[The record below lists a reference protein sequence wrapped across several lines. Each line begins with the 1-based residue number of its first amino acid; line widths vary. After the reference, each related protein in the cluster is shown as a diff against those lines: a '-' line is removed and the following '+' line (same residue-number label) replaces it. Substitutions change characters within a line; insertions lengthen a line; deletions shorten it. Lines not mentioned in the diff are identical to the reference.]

1 MKLSKPATTL
11 AAIQLASAIAPVVA
25 SADTISDVV
34 DKAHKAGLDVKVEKS
49 KARATSQAE
58 ADRLNAEQA
67 KQLTKDAQTISTK
80 IDTYVKEKQ
89 DVASYNKT
97 ITTTTKTQGSVDAA
111 KIQEVKDQ
119 NAKIERENAAARADY
134 LKRLDDIRKENEKK
148 QRDYEAELARIREE
162 NSEDNRVY
170 LEELARVRAENTKRI
185 NEYQDKLAKIRDEV
199 NRATTAASNGTAI
212 AGAQRAQSSAIIEA
226 VEENQRALA
235 AYERQL
241 AEVDAKNK
249 AAADEY
255 AKQKAVVESA
265 NDKAQRDYEA
275 ALARYEA
282 DKAELDKRPV
292 FATNGV
298 AQIRGQYNESARG
311 SVDYFNQ
318 FGLVD
323 SSYNGESLSE
333 PITYK
338 EGTSRISNVQG
349 MNMTESTFNGFDNP
363 MSGVLFSN
371 ITNGASF
378 MVSNVSRTTS
388 GEVVNM
394 KVTIVDR
401 GRSMF
406 TATDGTFKAWLL
418 HDDGAFGWEILDGD
432 RLGIRYEL
440 YTESGTHLSVPTF
453 NIINDIDYKQ
463 GSQFEFSGGEVL
475 TKAPE
480 GSGIERGSDGIFWDV
495 NNAKYSGWNSSPGG
509 TLMAVG
515 YGDITYTHYS
525 NRDGI
530 YSSPSALKQS
540 MDAIGRKAD
549 DVDGYYYAIFGR
561 SSLLKTAVPPKKPT
575 PEKLPPQPE
584 LKVNPPQPKLKEVP
598 NVTPHNNDGD
608 DDPGDKLKKRPTLEL
623 LPEPPKPIQDSTD
636 PQPPELVDEPKPPT
650 PKSLNPIPKETPKTV
665 ELKKDPNK
673 PELRLQSVEYVY
685 TIKTIWETVDGHVL
699 RPWKDGEQPK
709 DNFNGYEYVRTVKD
723 KDGNIHHIY
732 KPIPKKNVTTIWVTE
747 DGKVLRPR
755 ENGEQPKDNFD
766 GYEYVRTEKD
776 KDGNTT
782 HIYRP
787 IPKKIVTTIWVT
799 EDGSV
804 LRPRENGE
812 KPKDNFNGYE
822 YVRTEKDKDGNTTHI
837 YRPIPK
843 KNVTTIWV
851 TEDGKVL
858 RPRENGEQPKDNFDG
873 YEYVRT
879 EKDKDGNT
887 THIYRPIPK
896 KTITTI
902 WVTENGSVLR
912 PRENGEQPKAD
923 FDGYEYVRTDKDKDG
938 NVTHIYKSIPKK
950 NVTTIWVTEDG
961 QVLRPRENGEQ
972 PKADFDGYTYVRTE
986 KDKDGNIRHIY
997 KPIPKKSVTTIWVTE
1012 DGQVL
1017 RPRENGEQP
1026 KADFDGYEYVRTEKD
1041 KDGNIKH
1048 IYKPITKPTPVP
1060 KQPKETP
1067 QAKELPKTGDVS
1079 SLGWIGSIV
1088 SGLGLVGLRG
1098 KKRTSKRAR
1107 K

>member
-11 AAIQLASAIAPVVA
+11 AAIQLASAMAPVVA

-67 KQLTKDAQTISTK
+67 KQLAKDAQAISTK
-80 IDTYVKEKQ
+80 IDTYVNEKQ

-311 SVDYFNQ
+311 SVNYFNQ

-349 MNMTESTFNGFDNP
+349 MNMIESTFNGFDNP
-363 MSGVLFSN
+363 MSGVMFSN

-401 GRSMF
+401 GRPMYTVTSGNM
-406 TATDGTFKAWLL
+406 KAWLL
-418 HDDGAFGWEILDGD
+418 HDEGAFGWEILDGD

-453 NIINDIDYKQ
+453 NIINDIDYTQ
-463 GSQFEFSGGEVL
+463 GSKFEFSGGEVL

-495 NNAKYSGWNSSPGG
+495 NNAKYSGWDSSPGG

-525 NRDGI
+525 DRGNLSMSD
-530 YSSPSALKQS
+530 SDLKQKH
-540 MDAIGRKAD
+540 DARGRKAD

-561 SSLLKTAVPPKKPT
+561 SSLLKTAVPPKKPI

-584 LKVNPPQPKLKEVP
+584 LQVNPPQPKLKEVP
-598 NVTPHNNDGD
+598 NTPPGGD
-608 DDPGDKLKKRPTLEL
+608 DIPITGGTPKKRPTLEL

-787 IPKKIVTTIWVT
+787 IPKKTVTTIWVT

-896 KTITTI
+896 KVVTTI

-938 NVTHIYKSIPKK
+938 NLTHIYKSIPKK

-1048 IYKPITKPTPVP
+1048 IYKPIPKPTPVP

-1067 QAKELPKTGDVS
+1067 QAKELPKTGDAS

>member
-1 MKLSKPATTL
+1 MKLSKTATAFT
-11 AAIQLASAIAPVVA
+11 AIQLASALAPAVA

-67 KQLTKDAQTISTK
+67 KQLAKDAQAISTK
-80 IDTYVKEKQ
+80 IDTYVNEKQ

-333 PITYK
+333 LITYK

-349 MNMTESTFNGFDNP
+349 MNMIESTFNGFDNP
-363 MSGVLFSN
+363 MSGVMFSN

-401 GRSMF
+401 GRPMYTVTSGNM
-406 TATDGTFKAWLL
+406 KAWLL
-418 HDDGAFGWEILDGD
+418 HDEGAFGWEILDGD

-453 NIINDIDYKQ
+453 NIINDIDYTQ
-463 GSQFEFSGGEVL
+463 GSKFEFSGGEVL

-495 NNAKYSGWNSSPGG
+495 NNAKYSGWDSSPGG

-525 NRDGI
+525 ERCNLSMSD
-530 YSSPSALKQS
+530 SDLKQKH
-540 MDAIGRKAD
+540 DARGRKAD

-561 SSLLKTAVPPKKPT
+561 SSLLKTAVPPKKPI

-584 LKVNPPQPKLKEVP
+584 LQVNPPQPKLKEVP
-598 NVTPHNNDGD
+598 NTPPGGD
-608 DDPGDKLKKRPTLEL
+608 DIPITGGTPKKRPTLEL

-787 IPKKIVTTIWVT
+787 IPKKTVTTIWVT

-879 EKDKDGNT
+879 EKDKDGNI

-896 KTITTI
+896 KVVTTI

-938 NVTHIYKSIPKK
+938 NLTHIYKSIPKK

-1048 IYKPITKPTPVP
+1048 IYKPIPKPIPVP

-1088 SGLGLVGLRG
+1088 SGLGLIGLRG

>member
-1 MKLSKPATTL
+1 MKLSKTATAFT
-11 AAIQLASAIAPVVA
+11 AIQLASALAPAVA

-67 KQLTKDAQTISTK
+67 KQLAKDAQAISTK
-80 IDTYVKEKQ
+80 IDTYVNEKQ

-148 QRDYEAELARIREE
+148 QRDYEAKLARIREE

-199 NRATTAASNGTAI
+199 NKATTAASNGTAI

-349 MNMTESTFNGFDNP
+349 MNMIESTFNGFDNP
-363 MSGVLFSN
+363 MSGVMFSN

-401 GRSMF
+401 GRPMYTVTSGNM
-406 TATDGTFKAWLL
+406 KAWLL
-418 HDDGAFGWEILDGD
+418 HDEGAFGWEILDGD

-453 NIINDIDYKQ
+453 NIINDIDYTQ
-463 GSQFEFSGGEVL
+463 GSKFEFSGGEVL

-495 NNAKYSGWNSSPGG
+495 NNAKYSGWDSSPGG

-525 NRDGI
+525 DRGNLSMSD
-530 YSSPSALKQS
+530 SDLKQKH
-540 MDAIGRKAD
+540 DARGRKAD

-561 SSLLKTAVPPKKPT
+561 SSLLKTAVPPKKPI

-584 LKVNPPQPKLKEVP
+584 LQVNPPQPKLKEVP
-598 NVTPHNNDGD
+598 NTPPGGD
-608 DDPGDKLKKRPTLEL
+608 DIPITGGTPKKRPTLEL

-636 PQPPELVDEPKPPT
+636 PQPPGLVDEPKPPT

-787 IPKKIVTTIWVT
+787 IPKKTVTTIWVT

-923 FDGYEYVRTDKDKDG
+923 FDGYEYIRTDKDKDG

-1048 IYKPITKPTPVP
+1048 IYKPIHKPTPVP

>member
-1 MKLSKPATTL
+1 MKLSKTATAFT
-11 AAIQLASAIAPVVA
+11 AIQLASALAPAVA

-67 KQLTKDAQTISTK
+67 KQLAKDAQAISTK
-80 IDTYVKEKQ
+80 IDTYVNEKQ

-349 MNMTESTFNGFDNP
+349 MNMIESTFNGFDNP
-363 MSGVLFSN
+363 MSGVMFSN

-401 GRSMF
+401 GRPMYTVTSGNM
-406 TATDGTFKAWLL
+406 KAWLL
-418 HDDGAFGWEILDGD
+418 HDEGAFGWEILDGD

-453 NIINDIDYKQ
+453 NIINDIDYTQ
-463 GSQFEFSGGEVL
+463 GSKFEFSGGEVL

-495 NNAKYSGWNSSPGG
+495 NNAKYSGWDSSPGG

-525 NRDGI
+525 DRGNLSMSD
-530 YSSPSALKQS
+530 SDLKQKH
-540 MDAIGRKAD
+540 DARGRKAD

-561 SSLLKTAVPPKKPT
+561 SSLLKTAVPPKKPI

-584 LKVNPPQPKLKEVP
+584 LQVNPPQPKLKEVP
-598 NVTPHNNDGD
+598 NTPPGGD
-608 DDPGDKLKKRPTLEL
+608 DIPITGGTPKKRPTLEL

-787 IPKKIVTTIWVT
+787 IPKKTVTTIWVT

-1048 IYKPITKPTPVP
+1048 IYKPIPKPTPVP

-1067 QAKELPKTGDVS
+1067 QAKELPKTGDAS